1 MVSKPFRSLTILG
14 QDPALRAAD
23 GTVLTAQVQI
33 PNEELS
39 AGPRGYRVQVV
50 DYDASASRMYT
61 PLDPAKMGSVAEP
74 RDPFASDEPANSPS
88 ASNAAGADTQARTRT
103 RKDVERFNARFL
115 NDPQFHAQNVYAIVM
130 RTLMHFERAL
140 GRRVSW
146 SFGGHQLKVAPHAFA
161 EPNAFYS
168 PRDEALLFGYF
179 AAPHGII
186 FTCLSHD
193 IVAHE
198 TAHALLDGLRPRYME
213 PSSPDQAAFHEG
225 FADVVALLSVFSIP
239 EVVSF
244 AVHAAAAVSGQTA
257 ARPGDPM
264 MPLAQL
270 TVDALRE
277 GVLLGLGEQFG
288 EALSGVHG
296 AALRRSVKIPPSTSW
311 LKQPEFR
318 EAHRRG
324 EILVAAML
332 QTFLQTYVD
341 RLSTLGRDTNDRLP
355 AVRVIEE
362 GSEIADRMLT
372 MAIRALDYMP
382 PTDITFGDYLS
393 ALITSDLEIRP
404 DDSRYRLRTHFRESF
419 RAFGI
424 APAASGAE
432 GGEAGRWE
440 SPLDLQPRAAQATRG
455 AKQEANSARELDYN
469 FVHREALERDRD
481 EVFRFLWQNRRV
493 LGLCDEAYT
502 AVGAVRPCLRVDQDG
517 FTLRETVADYVQ
529 ILTVRADEL
538 HSIVIPGRTERIVK
552 PDGLDDW
559 KQVRLLG
566 GGALIFDEF
575 GRLKYH
581 IRNAVLNP
589 VRQTERLR
597 HLHAAGFFDRTDG
610 GTTNFAALHMRGLR
624 LDQPR
629 ATREGA
635 RWR

>member
-1 MVSKPFRSLTILG
+1 MASPPFRSLTILG
-14 QDPALRAAD
+14 QDPALRTAD
-23 GTVLTAQVQI
+23 GRVVTATIQI

-50 DYDASASRMYT
+50 DYDATTSRLYAA
-61 PLDPAKMGSVAEP
+61 LDPAKMGTVAEP
-74 RDPFASDEPANSPS
+74 RDPFASAPN
-88 ASNAAGADTQARTRT
+88 NTRAARNGTGPGNGNGKAIAQ
-103 RKDVERFNARFL
+103 FNARL
-115 NDPQFHAQNVYAIVM
+115 LEDPQFHAQNVYAIVM

-161 EPNAFYS
+161 EANAFYS
-168 PRDEALLFGYF
+168 KRDEALLFGYF
-179 AAPHGII
+179 AAPPRGTI

-193 IVAHE
+193 IIAHE
-198 TAHALLDGLRPRYME
+198 TTHALVDGLRPRYME

-244 AVHAAAAVSGQTA
+244 AVHAAVKIDAA
-257 ARPGDPM
+257 DPM

-270 TVDALRE
+270 TIDALRE
-277 GVLLGLGEQFG
+277 GVLLGLGQEFG

-296 AALRRSVKIPPSTSW
+296 ASLRRSVKIAPSKTI
-311 LKQPEFR
+311 LKQR
-318 EAHRRG
+318 EYLEPHRRG

-332 QTFLQTYVD
+332 QTFLQAYHA
-341 RLSTLGRDTNDRLP
+341 RLSTLGRDSNNRLP

-382 PTDITFGDYLS
+382 PTDIEFGDYVS

-404 DDSRYRLRTHFRESF
+404 DDSRYSLREHLRRSF
-419 RAFGI
+419 AQFGI
-424 APAASGAE
+424 APAAAGRA
-432 GGEAGRWE
+432 GGEAGQWDA
-440 SPLDLQPRAAQATRG
+440 PLDQPSLPPDPSSPTRDARA
-455 AKQEANSARELDYN
+455 LDYS

-502 AVGAVRPCLRVDQDG
+502 EVGAVRPCLRVDQDG

-529 ILTVRADEL
+529 ILIVRADEL
-538 HSIVIPGRTERIVK
+538 SKIVIPGRKERLAK
-552 PDGLDDW
+552 PDRLDDW

-566 GGALIFDEF
+566 GGSLIFDEF
-575 GRLKYH
+575 GHLKYH

-589 VRQTERLR
+589 ARQSARLQ
-597 HLHAAGFFDRTDG
+597 HLFDAGFFDRADG
-610 GTTNFAALHMRGLR
+610 GAAVTNFEALHLRGLR
-624 LDQPR
+624 SDQL
-629 ATREGA
+629 AASREKA